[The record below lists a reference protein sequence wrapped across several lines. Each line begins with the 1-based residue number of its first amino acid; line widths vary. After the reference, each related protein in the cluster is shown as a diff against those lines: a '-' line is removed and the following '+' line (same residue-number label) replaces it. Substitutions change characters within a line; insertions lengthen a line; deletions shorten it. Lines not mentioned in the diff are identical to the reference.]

1 MPTTDWILGFL
12 WNILWR
18 VALAFL
24 LYFLARRLAPQSR
37 HWLDAL
43 LKRTKLTPAINRL
56 ALTALYYGVWA
67 TAITSILG
75 LLGVPIDVI
84 LTAAGVIFV
93 VLGIALQQSLRDL
106 AATVNFLLFAPFV
119 IGETIE
125 TNGTT
130 GTVLEIQPLSTVILR
145 GDHKTVVLPN
155 GQIQQNGLIN
165 YSRQGILRVDMLF
178 GVSYRDD
185 VEQARTVVMQV
196 LGTDDRVL
204 SEPAPTVVVLGLG
217 DSSVNL
223 GVRPYVKAAD
233 YWQAQWDLTERI
245 KQAFDVAGITIPF
258 PQRDIHVITSPVQSV
273 TDF

>member
-196 LGTDDRVL
+196 LGADDRVL